1 MSIPLQ
7 ELKGL
12 HLIHDHTDAETLAAL
27 PKGTPF
33 YLGVDPTA
41 PSLHLGNLVPFMLLV
56 RLARA
61 GLRPVVLFGGATAAI
76 GDPSGRNAER
86 PLLEQDEIAKNI
98 EKMEAQ
104 VREIAARCGV
114 GECEFV
120 NNSTWT
126 ENLSTLTFLR
136 DIGKHLTVNYML
148 AKDSVKNRIGGEGI
162 SFTEF
167 SYQVLQAFDFF
178 HLYVTKEVALQIGG
192 ADQWGNIT
200 GGLELI
206 RKKVL
211 GGHAHAI
218 SVPLLVDAEGKKFGK
233 STGGGSLWLDRVMAS
248 PFKIHQYLINT
259 RDEDAL
265 RYLPTFCIWP
275 TDVITDTIERHQ
287 AAPQDRIAQHALA
300 DEVVRIIHGDDAVSE
315 ARRCAS
321 VLFGESFDGI
331 SDDMLREIFAD
342 VPSQII
348 PREEAAALSIVD
360 LLVKAGVTPS
370 KGEARRLIQGGGAYL
385 QNNRIDDP
393 AAQLSQR
400 ELDRSFIVLRSGKKR
415 YYLVELANS

>member
-1 MSIPLQ
+1 MAIPLQ

-12 HLIHDHTDAETLAAL
+12 HLIHDHTDAETLATL
-27 PKGTPF
+27 PAGTSF

-76 GDPSGRNAER
+76 GDPSGRNSER
-86 PLLEQDEIAKNI
+86 PLLEREEIAKNI

-104 VREIAARCGV
+104 VRAIAARCGV
-114 GECEFV
+114 DQCEFV
-120 NNSTWT
+120 NNATWT

-167 SYQVLQAFDFF
+167 SYQVLQAYDFC
-178 HLYVTKEVALQIGG
+178 HLYVTKGVALQIGG

-206 RKKVL
+206 RKKL
-211 GGHAHAI
+211 PGSHAHAM
-218 SVPLLVDAEGKKFGK
+218 SVPLLVDTEGKKFGK
-233 STGGGSLWLDRVMAS
+233 STGGGSLWLDRSMAS

-275 TDVITDTIERHQ
+275 AETIADIVERHN

-300 DEVVRIIHGDDAVSE
+300 DEVVRIIHGVEAVSE

-331 SDDMLREIFAD
+331 SDDMLRDIFAD

-348 PREEAAALSIVD
+348 PRGQAAALSIVD
-360 LLVKAGVTPS
+360 LLVKAGATPS

-393 AAQLSQR
+393 AAQLSQK